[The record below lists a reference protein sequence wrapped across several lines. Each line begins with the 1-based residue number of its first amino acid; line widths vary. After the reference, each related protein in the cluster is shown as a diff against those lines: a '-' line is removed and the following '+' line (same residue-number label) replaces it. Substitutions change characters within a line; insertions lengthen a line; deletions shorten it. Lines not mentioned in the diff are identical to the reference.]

1 MKINL
6 PSFVR
11 EILDKFSKS
20 GHEIYIV
27 GGAVRDLLMGKEVSD
42 WDFTTNAPPEIIL
55 GLFPDGFYDNL
66 FGTVGVVNPEDE
78 KNLLTGRQGKK
89 PGIKIPVYEIT
100 TFRKEMGYSDARH
113 PDKVNWGKTIEEDL
127 VRRDF
132 TINAMALRP
141 TERGSGLQPEASA
154 ERQAFTFE
162 LIDLYNGQKD
172 IKNKII
178 RAVGNPDERFREDA
192 LRMMRAVRIATQLGF
207 SIEEK
212 TFEAIKKNV
221 DLLDKISAERIR
233 DELLK
238 LLSYRFAADGYLLL
252 RNSGLAEKILP
263 EVETG
268 FGIQQKSP
276 GRHHTLDVGNH
287 SVQSLRFSKTSDQ
300 IINLAILL
308 HDVGK
313 PTVARTKTGGTITF
327 YNHEILGASIAG
339 NIAQRLKFS
348 KKDKDRLVTLVRWH
362 QFSVDER
369 QTDKAIRRF
378 IRNVGKENLED
389 MLILRTADR
398 LGGGAKETSWRL
410 EKFKTKLVEVQKEP
424 FKITDLKI
432 NGNEIMKELN
442 IHPGPLVGKLLN
454 QLFNEVVDKKLK
466 NEKEILL
473 KRVKAISKT
482 LV

>member
-6 PSFVR
+6 PPFVKK
-11 EILDKFSKS
+11 ILKKFLKV

-78 KNLLTGRQGKK
+78 KKKK
-89 PGIKIPVYEIT
+89 PGVKIPVYEIT
-100 TFRKEMGYSDARH
+100 TFRKEMGYSDSRH
-113 PDKVNWGKTIEEDL
+113 PDKVSWGKTIEEDL
-127 VRRDF
+127 IRRDF
-132 TINAMALRP
+132 TVDAMALKLIGNWKL
-141 TERGSGLQPEASA
+141 EIGNYQ
-154 ERQAFTFE
+154 
-162 LIDLYNGQKD
+162 LIDPHHGQKD
-172 IKNKII
+172 IKAKLI
-178 RAVGNPDERFREDA
+178 RAVGSPNERFSEDA
-192 LRMMRAVRIATQLGF
+192 LRMMRAIRIATQLGF
-207 SIEEK
+207 AIEEK

-221 DLLDKISAERIR
+221 NLLDKISAERIR

-238 LLSYRFAADGYLLL
+238 LLSYPFAADGYLLL

-268 FGIQQKSP
+268 FGVEQKSP
-276 GRHHTLDVGNH
+276 GRHHILDVGNH
-287 SVQSLRFSKTSDQ
+287 SVQSLKFSKTSDP

-313 PTVARTKTGGTITF
+313 PTVARIKTGGTITF
-327 YNHEILGASIAG
+327 YNHEILGASMAR
-339 NIAQRLKFS
+339 NIVQRLKFS
-348 KKDKDRLVTLVRWH
+348 KKDKDRLITLVRWH

-454 QLFNEVVDKKLK
+454 QLFNDVVDKKLK

-473 KRVKAISKT
+473 KRLKQIAKT

>member
-6 PSFVR
+6 PPFVKK
-11 EILDKFSKS
+11 ILKKFLKV

-78 KNLLTGRQGKK
+78 KKKK
-89 PGIKIPVYEIT
+89 PGVKIPVYEIT
-100 TFRKEMGYSDARH
+100 TFRKEMGYSDSRH
-113 PDKVNWGKTIEEDL
+113 PDKVSWGKTIEEDL
-127 VRRDF
+127 IRRDF
-132 TINAMALRP
+132 TVDAMALKLIGNWKL
-141 TERGSGLQPEASA
+141 EIGNYQ
-154 ERQAFTFE
+154 
-162 LIDLYNGQKD
+162 LIDPHHGQKD
-172 IKNKII
+172 IKAKLI
-178 RAVGNPDERFREDA
+178 RAVGSPNERFSEDA
-192 LRMMRAVRIATQLGF
+192 LRMMRAIRIATQLGF
-207 SIEEK
+207 AIEEK

-221 DLLDKISAERIR
+221 NLLDKISAERIR

-238 LLSYRFAADGYLLL
+238 LLSYPFAADGYLLL

-268 FGIQQKSP
+268 FGVEQKSP
-276 GRHHTLDVGNH
+276 GRHHILDVGNH
-287 SVQSLRFSKTSDQ
+287 SVQSLKFSKTSDP

-313 PTVARTKTGGTITF
+313 PTVARIKTGGTITF
-327 YNHEILGASIAG
+327 YNHEILGASMAR
-339 NIAQRLKFS
+339 NIVQRLKFS

-454 QLFNEVVDKKLK
+454 QLFNDVVDKKLK

-473 KRVKAISKT
+473 KRLKQIAKT